1 MSYLTCSCCVFETQC
16 GFYTY
21 DISPLGQAT
30 FQVLS
35 SQDVARGYHVGRS
48 RSRRRAHGWRLGKL
62 ALWVLILT
70 HYQGDAAEWLR
81 GWTLELYLA
90 AFEFQSH
97 CMPAWASYLAS
108 VASVSSWAKLRQN
121 HDLPHGVFVRKK

>member
-21 DISPLGQAT
+21 DTSPLGQAT
-30 FQVLS
+30 FQVLIG
-35 SQDVARGYHVGRS
+35 QDVARGCHVGQS
-48 RSRRRAHGWRLGKL
+48 RARRRAHGWRLGKL

-81 GWTLELYLA
+81 VWTLGLYSP
-90 AFEFQSH
+90 AFEVQPH

-108 VASVSSWAKLRQN
+108 VASVSSCAKWRQY